1 MTHYDDSAEAARAL
15 AARRDDIDSW
25 RSTHP
30 DAEVPPSVAEV
41 LDDQARNRS
50 QLDRPFAAAWS
61 LLSGG
66 YRVLACN
73 PAGRP
78 LPGAEPVGDTA
89 VLLSTWD
96 RWPDAI
102 AAAAAGVDDD
112 LVAAAVTDDGM
123 EWLGRVAVDPG
134 TTRRPP
140 AEAPAAE
147 TIEPGWR
154 EPDDPRPGPQT
165 RELAGVAVRL
175 TEVTQTP
182 PRLASSTTAP
192 GERGQSWGEDLA
204 GKLRRPKPTT
214 NTILVWSWPT
224 PLSVKTWQLPIG
236 RRVRAGVELL
246 AAVPYDGAVLA
257 IDGQHWR
264 VSWGSGL
271 ARRQA
276 LPLWLAPEF
285 GGKLRAP

>member
-1 MTHYDDSAEAARAL
+1 MTHYDDAAEAARAL
-15 AARRDDIDSW
+15 AARQEDLANW
-25 RSTHP
+25 RSHHP
-30 DAEVPPSVAEV
+30 DQTPPSVAEV

-50 QLDRPFAAAWS
+50 QLDRPFASAWS

-102 AAAAAGVDDD
+102 AAAAAGVDHD

-123 EWLGRVAVDPG
+123 EWLHQVAIDPG
-134 TTRRPP
+134 TKRRPP

-154 EPDDPRPGPQT
+154 EPDDPRPGPQV

-182 PRLASSTTAP
+182 PRLASATTAP
-192 GERGQSWGEDLA
+192 GERGRHWGQDLA
-204 GKLRRPKPTT
+204 ARLARPKPATS
-214 NTILVWSWPT
+214 TILVWSWPAAEGG
-224 PLSVKTWQLPIG
+224 KTWHLPT

-246 AAVPYDGAVLA
+246 AALPYDGAVLA
-257 IDGQHWR
+257 IDGRHWR

-276 LPLWLAPEF
+276 LPLWLAPAF
-285 GGKLRAP
+285 GGKLPAA